1 MKVLHVF
8 DHSLPLH
15 SGYSFRSLQ
24 IITNLNRLGVDT
36 LHITGAKQGPP
47 RQLQEQVDGL
57 EFHRVR
63 SAQILDT
70 LPVARQL
77 EVIRSLRAGVGRL
90 LQRHPVDLIHVHSPS
105 LNGLAVMPVAKKFN
119 LPVIYELRA
128 LWEDAA
134 VDHGTDRIDS
144 LRYRLSRK
152 LETRVLRSASHVTTI
167 CNGLK
172 REIMARGI
180 DENRVTVVP
189 NSVDISQ
196 FSMSESRP
204 AELVDSLDLGSELVL
219 GFIGSFYRY
228 EGLHYLVAAM
238 ATLRDQGKAIKL
250 LLVGGGPEAENL
262 KRQVSQLGLE
272 DQVIFTGR
280 QPHGEIGKYYDLVD
294 VLVFPRKSIRL
305 TELVTPLKPLE
316 AMAKGKLV
324 LASRIGGHQELI
336 EEGETGFLFKP
347 DDVDDLVRAIAGLE
361 ESRHQWPDIRSR
373 ARSYV
378 EADRNWTETA
388 KIYLPIYDMLAAR
401 RQTASARE
409 VTAR

>member
-24 IITNLNRLGVDT
+24 IITNLNRLGVET
-36 LHITGAKQGPP
+36 LHITGAKQGPA
-47 RQLQEQVDGL
+47 RELQERVDGL

-63 SAQILDT
+63 SAQIMGT
-70 LPVARQL
+70 VPVGGQL

-105 LNGLAVMPVAKKFN
+105 LNGLAVMPVARKFG
-119 LPVIYELRA
+119 LPTIYELRA

-134 VDHGTDRIDS
+134 VDHGTDRVDS

-152 LETRVLRSASHVTTI
+152 LESRVLKSASHVTTI

-172 REIMARGI
+172 REIMDRGI

-189 NSVDISQ
+189 NSVDVSQ
-196 FSMSESRP
+196 FTLSGARP
-204 AELVDSLDLGSELVL
+204 AKLAASLNLGNELVL

-238 ATLRDQGKAIKL
+238 ALLRDQGKAIKL

-262 KRQVSQLGLE
+262 RQQVRESGLE

-280 QPHGEIGKYYDLVD
+280 QPHGEIGQYYDLVD

-324 LASRIGGHQELI
+324 MASRIGGHRELI
-336 EEGETGFLFKP
+336 EEGETGYLFNP
-347 DDVDDLVRAIAGLE
+347 DDVGDLARALANLD
-361 ESRHQWPDIRSR
+361 ESRQEWPGIRLR
-373 ARSYV
+373 ARRYV
-378 EADRNWTETA
+378 ETERNWSETA
-388 KIYLPIYDMLAAR
+388 RIYLPIYDMLVAR
-401 RQTASARE
+401 RHTASAKE